1 MTAKVKV
8 DGAYDCVTKT
18 PMGDQPSVLTVI
30 VDGDR
35 FNGTNAGPLGSLDVK
50 EGKVAGNRLNWVMEM
65 TLPMA
70 MTLKCEAIVAG
81 DKLTG
86 TIDAGAFG
94 TLTMSGT
101 RRG

>member
-1 MTAKVKV
+1 MTKV
-8 DGAYDCVTKT
+8 DGAYDCITKT
-18 PMGDQPSVLTVI
+18 PMGEQPSVFTI
-30 VDGDR
+30 VTDGAR

-50 EGKVAGNRLNWVMEM
+50 DGKVDGNRLSWTMEM
-65 TLPMA
+65 TMPMP
-70 MTLKCEAIVAG
+70 MTLKCEAVVNEGTI
-81 DKLTG
+81 TG